1 MCLSLRL
8 FIMLIRKEV
17 RSMDRA
23 QQNVRK
29 LEGVFAQGYG
39 VVPKRIMLRTD
50 LTPEAK
56 ALYAYYC
63 ILSGNNGGYQTAP
76 REEMILR
83 TVGMSHTRFIK
94 HRKTLSDTGLI
105 AFSQAR
111 KPAGAGKQLFE
122 TSRFLIVKA
131 PDALEE
137 PIQSLPEYA
146 AIQEGVF
153 ADGFGLVPRAM
164 FFDRLLSVE
173 AKAAYTYLCV
183 FANASTRGERA
194 ATPCAKLLND
204 TLMSRKRVQHA
215 MTELINTGYIR
226 RERLHNGAFAGMI
239 YILNFEIMPPKR
251 QEVQIDT
258 TKPTA
263 QQDDFDTAENLLCAH
278 DPAPSLL
285 QFSNAETA
293 AAYTQAAQIDTT
305 KLQHV
310 KVDFKTTKKTTAENE
325 TAENDAT
332 TYKIT
337 MQNSTKKL
345 ISQQNNIRPVSQV
358 PDGRTRKKTSVEER
372 FLCFCKAEA
381 AAQIE
386 ADTLKQEHG
395 EIIDAITSLMGD
407 IYAASDGMI
416 RINGRNCAVHNVAD
430 VYRQLEARHIEHVLH
445 NMRNYGQGNVRN
457 IQAYLTACLYN
468 AVITCDAREYH
479 DTIYR

>member
-1 MCLSLRL
+1 MER
-8 FIMLIRKEV
+8 V
-17 RSMDRA
+17 P
-23 QQNVRK
+23 QNARK

-63 ILSGNNGGYQTAP
+63 ILSSNNGGYQTAP

-94 HRKTLSDTGLI
+94 HRKTLSDAGLI

-122 TSRFLIVKA
+122 ASRFLIVKA
-131 PDALEE
+131 PDALSE

-215 MTELINTGYIR
+215 MTELINAGYIR
-226 RERLHNGAFAGMI
+226 RERLHNGAFAGMV
-239 YILNFEIMPPKR
+239 YILNFEVTPPKR

-258 TKPTA
+258 AETEK
-263 QQDDFDTAENLLCAH
+263 QQVDFDTAEKTL
-278 DPAPSLL
+278 PREPSSPSCVR
-285 QFSNAETA
+285 FSNTETSA
-293 AAYTQAAQIDTT
+293 TRIQEVQFDTA
-305 KLQHV
+305 KNERE
-310 KVDFKTTKKTTAENE
+310 KVDFETTKKTTAKNE
-325 TAENDAT
+325 TAEIDAT

-337 MQNSTKKL
+337 MQNSTREL
-345 ISQQNNIRPVSQV
+345 LLQPNNIRPVGQRA
-358 PDGRTRKKTSVEER
+358 DGRTGKGTGVAER
-372 FLCFCKAEA
+372 FLRFCKAEA

-407 IYAASDGMI
+407 IYAASGGVI
-416 RINGRNCAVHNVAD
+416 RINGRDCAVHNVAE
-430 VYRQLEARHIEHVLH
+430 VYRQLEARHIEHVLM
-445 NMRNYGQGNVRN
+445 NMRDYGQGNVRN

-468 AVITCDAREYH
+468 AVITCGAREYH
-479 DTIYR
+479 DALYR